1 MTQGAPPLGMTLFCI
16 TKQWFFT
23 KNNQCGETLWVEV
36 GFELLNLKDGRYLSR
51 QKKAKDLKVIVS
63 S

>member
-1 MTQGAPPLGMTLFCI
+1 MTQGVLSLGMTLFCI

-23 KNNQCGETLWVEV
+23 ENNQCGEPLWVEV
-36 GFELLNLKDGRYLSR
+36 GFELLNLMDGWDLSR